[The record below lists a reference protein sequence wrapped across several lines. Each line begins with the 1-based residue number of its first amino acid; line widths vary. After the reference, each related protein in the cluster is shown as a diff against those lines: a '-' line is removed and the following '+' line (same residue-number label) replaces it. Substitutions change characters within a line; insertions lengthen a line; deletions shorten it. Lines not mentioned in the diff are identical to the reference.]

1 MVSPVHDDDTDYSD
15 LDEEAPPAAPS
26 SSQRPCRP
34 KNRERLSERAPLLN
48 TSPPPPAYADVT
60 RLYGAPPYVARNGT
74 DTAQPNQHPQH
85 NPNEASHPPVG
96 QPQSIRDL
104 GQDSGDQKK
113 VARKRNVLSN
123 RKMLLCLV
131 AVIITLIGMTSIM
144 TVKHDKSN
152 DQASIK
158 SYLSRLAFTDMQQPS
173 NGGDHSPL
181 PVDGFPHQSKC
192 AYESISDRQTFTFPS
207 PRAFSFVEVTEGA
220 GMPPSDISGQV
231 RILIGPEDQEDPIS
245 TEMRVAK
252 SSEAQD
258 LHFNIHYTAESLRVN
273 TPACTSTIRKACME
287 IDMCIWIRPGAQFE
301 HLEIAT
307 EHLDIKI
314 EPGLFSPSE
323 DLLASGKDDVRHI
336 SNQTDFISVSG
347 DLSAAYWESGRETRI
362 DLVSGDISGRFALRD
377 LLSVKTKSGS
387 INVDIEPK
395 PQSQAEPRPA
405 SFVANTVS
413 GSIKAFFPTSNVT
426 GEIPPR
432 KYHTKVDSKSGS
444 IHGDY
449 IHGLSTDIASGS
461 GSVDVNI
468 LPYSVE
474 STGSWLRTESQ
485 GGGIHVNVMSPY
497 GDAHG
502 TIGNLRSVHKTKSGS
517 LHIKYPQQWEG
528 KIEAETMSGSV
539 KLHGKDVRILR
550 SWNGPV
556 GSHVVAQK
564 GHANSAMDI
573 GTVSGSV
580 DATIGY
586 LG

>member
-15 LDEEAPPAAPS
+15 LDEEPPAAPS
-26 SSQRPCRP
+26 SSQRPSRP

-60 RLYGAPPYVARNGT
+60 RLYGAPPYAARDES
-74 DTAQPNQHPQH
+74 DTTQPDQHPQRNANDSAH
-85 NPNEASHPPVG
+85 TPVG
-96 QPQSIRDL
+96 QAQSIRDL
-104 GQDSGDQKK
+104 GQDPRDQKK
-113 VARKRNVLSN
+113 VTRKHNVLSN

-144 TVKHDKSN
+144 TIKHDKS
-152 DQASIK
+152 D
-158 SYLSRLAFTDMQQPS
+158 DQPS
-173 NGGDHSPL
+173 KGGDHSPS

-192 AYESISDRQTFTFPS
+192 TYESISDRQTFTFAS

-231 RILIGPEDQEDPIS
+231 RIMAGAEDQEYPIS
-245 TEMRVAK
+245 TDMRVAK
-252 SSEAQD
+252 SSEAQH
-258 LHFNIHYTAESLRVN
+258 LHFNIQYTAESLRVN
-273 TPACTSTIRKACME
+273 TPASTSTTRKACIE
-287 IDMCIWIRPGAQFE
+287 IDMSIWIRPGAQFE

-314 EPGLFSPSE
+314 EPGLFPPSK
-323 DLLASGKDDVRHI
+323 DLLASGQDDVRYI

-347 DLSAAYWESGRETRI
+347 GLSAAYWESGRETRI
-362 DLVSGDISGRFALRD
+362 DLVSGHISGRFALRD

-395 PQSQAEPRPA
+395 PESPADPRA
-405 SFVANTVS
+405 ANFVANTVS
-413 GSIKAFFPTSNVT
+413 GSIRAFFPMSNAT
-426 GEIPPR
+426 GAIPPR
-432 KYHTKVDSKSGS
+432 NYHTEVDSKSGS
-444 IHGDY
+444 VHGDY

-461 GSVDVNI
+461 GSIDVNI

-474 STGSWLRTESQ
+474 STGSWLRTETQ

-497 GDAHG
+497 GDANG
-502 TIGNLRSVHKTKSGS
+502 TIGNLRSVHKSKSGS

-528 KIEAETMSGSV
+528 KIEAETMSGGV
-539 KLHGKDVRILR
+539 KLRGKDVRILR
-550 SWNGPV
+550 SWSGPV

-564 GHANSAMDI
+564 GHASSAMDI

-580 DATIGY
+580 DATIGD
-586 LG
+586 LE